1 MICKQCHA
9 ENLEGAEKCAKC
21 GAPLSAAP
29 VPPTRVED
37 EFELQPEAHKAPE
50 RQTLQGPATIDLD
63 KLGEEEDDKEK
74 PDAAGKKPKKEI
86 PERPKDYKRESQIL
100 MAVMGALMI
109 LPVAFC
115 FGDYC
120 GHGFPNVVGL
130 IFGGLAL
137 LESMKVDEFHKA
149 GDYEGAEKAAQDARN
164 YIKIGVI
171 AAIAALVIVVGIQI
185 AMLVLQKMSNVV
197 SPRTNIE

>member
-9 ENLEGAEKCAKC
+9 ENPEGAEKCAKC
-21 GAPLSAAP
+21 GSPLSAEAA
-29 VPPTRVED
+29 RSED

-63 KLGEEEDDKEK
+63 KLGEEEDDKDESET
-74 PDAAGKKPKKEI
+74 PGKKPKKKI

-100 MAVMGALMI
+100 MAVMAALMI

-120 GHGFPNVVGL
+120 GHGFPNIVGL

-137 LESMKVDEFHKA
+137 LEAMKVDELYTA
-149 GDYEGAEKAAQDARN
+149 GDYEGADKAAHDAHK

-171 AAIAALVIVVGIQI
+171 AAIVSLVIVVGIQV
-185 AMLVLQKMSNVV
+185 AMLVLKKMSNVI
-197 SPRTNIE
+197 SPNTTVPE